1 VWRTEPIFASFSA
14 VDNNAHA
21 VVCFP
26 IVLQGQVDYVRQLAS
41 YGKPVVLVLVQGR
54 PRLLQGLVSSVDAVL
69 NAYVPGECLRCT

>member
-1 VWRTEPIFASFSA
+1 VRFS
-14 VDNNAHA
+14 
-21 VVCFP
+21 

-69 NAYVPGECLRCT
+69 NAYVPGE